1 MRYPTNGRRRVGTM
15 LAMVTCL
22 AAAGITGCGSDGD
35 GPTTSAAGTDAAPAA
50 EVDTERTAAA
60 RTAALEDAEKAGGEV
75 AAPTD
80 KTIGFMYLSK
90 STEASVRL
98 HDGLKAAADLFG
110 FDVVTCDP
118 NFDPAK
124 TAQCMTTLVAQSPD
138 LILLSAAPTA
148 ALGGGLKTAADKD
161 IPVVMIGALQAP
173 SPSYTAQYVPDEK
186 RLSKALNEWLFG
198 LVSER
203 VGDDAATI
211 AAFQA
216 PNVGQ
221 GVIDRDVQRKADLEA
236 FPKLKQVTHDINL
249 ADAVQDTRS
258 RTRSL
263 VQQNP
268 DLQALWQ
275 TCDFCAPPM
284 AQALDQLGLQ
294 GDDRPFTGAFYTSK
308 QSREMIKAGKLSGA
322 VEVNY
327 GVQSWVTLDQALQ
340 NWARKTP
347 FAKTNAVFQDGYGIE
362 MLQPWIVTQENVGDP
377 AVVRNQGEDYE
388 TYFRTKWNA
397 EFGVG
402 GAP

>member
-1 MRYPTNGRRRVGTM
+1 MRFPFSGPRRAGAM
-15 LAMVTCL
+15 LAMVACL
-22 AAAGITGCGSDGD
+22 AVGITGCGSDDDDSG
-35 GPTTSAAGTDAAPAA
+35 TTSAATDSSAPAA
-50 EVDTERTAAA
+50 DVASDRTEAAKTAAIA
-60 RTAALEDAEKAGGEV
+60 DAEKAGGKV
-75 AAPTD
+75 DAPTG

-90 STEASVRL
+90 STEASIRL

-110 FDVVTCDP
+110 FKVVTCDP

-124 TAQCMTTLVAQSPD
+124 TAQCMTTLVSQSPD
-138 LILLSAAPTA
+138 LILTSAAATS
-148 ALGGGLKTAADKD
+148 ALGGGLKSAADRD

-173 SPSYTAQYVPDEK
+173 SPYYTAQYVPDEK
-186 RLSKALNEWLFG
+186 RLSKALNEWMFG
-198 LVSER
+198 LVNER
-203 VGDDAATI
+203 VGDGPATI

-236 FPKLKQVTHDINL
+236 FPNIKQVTHDIDL
-249 ADAVQDTRS
+249 GDAVQDTRS

-263 VQQNP
+263 VQQNS

-294 GDDRPFTGAFYTSK
+294 GDDRPFTGAFYTTK

-327 GVQSWVTLDQALQ
+327 GVQSWVSLDQALQ
-340 NWARKTP
+340 NWARETP
-347 FAKTNAVFQDGYGIE
+347 FAETNAVFQDGYGIE
-362 MLQPWIVTQENVGDP
+362 MLEPWIVTQENVGDP
-377 AVVRNQGEDYE
+377 AVVRNQAEDYE

-402 GAP
+402 SAP